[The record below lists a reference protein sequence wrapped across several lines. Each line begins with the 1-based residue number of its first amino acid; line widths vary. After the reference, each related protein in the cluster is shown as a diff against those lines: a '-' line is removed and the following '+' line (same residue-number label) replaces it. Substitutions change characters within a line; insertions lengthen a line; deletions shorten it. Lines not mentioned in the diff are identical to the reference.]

1 MPLVCR
7 IRICASFPSF
17 SHRNLG
23 SYNCRMGWDT
33 SSDFETS
40 SLGSNGLVFKSVM
53 VKTRKEK
60 GKESELHVRTIHMSL
75 LRILRKIGKC
85 IHDFIKKR
93 LGFQKRSQK
102 CLCFFDIAFKADG
115 FILHLG
121 CQ

>member
-1 MPLVCR
+1 MCR
-7 IRICASFPSF
+7 IRICASFSL
-17 SHRNLG
+17 SHPNLG

-75 LRILRKIGKC
+75 LRILLRIGKC
-85 IHDFIKKR
+85 NHNFIKKR
-93 LGFQKRSQK
+93 LRFQKR
-102 CLCFFDIAFKADG
+102 
-115 FILHLG
+115 
-121 CQ
+121 

>member
-1 MPLVCR
+1 MPLCAVCR
-7 IRICASFPSF
+7 IRICASFSL
-17 SHRNLG
+17 SHPKLG

-75 LRILRKIGKC
+75 LRILLKIGKC
-85 IHDFIKKR
+85 IHIFIEKR
-93 LGFQKRSQK
+93 FQKRSPK
-102 CLCFFDIAFKADG
+102 CLSM
-115 FILHLG
+115 LL
-121 CQ
+121 